1 MNNEAVREMTI
12 GEVIVS
18 ILVDVIIVSMLLWI
32 IFTALEFAGEPT
44 GDSPDDLYHFLI
56 RNLVGIVTT
65 LPGICY
71 LMYGL
76 AIMLVLALDLS
87 SRLQQKE
94 KKGSSILEDQ
104 NINITECLV

>member
-12 GEVIVS
+12 DEVIVS
-18 ILVDVIIVSMLLWI
+18 IRLDVIIVSMLLWI
-32 IFTALEFAGEPT
+32 IFSALGFAGEPI
-44 GDSPDDLYHFLI
+44 GDGPDDLYHFLI

-87 SRLQQKE
+87 SRLKQRE
-94 KKGSSILEDQ
+94 KGKWHS
-104 NINITECLV
+104 

>member
-12 GEVIVS
+12 DEVIVS
-18 ILVDVIIVSMLLWI
+18 IRLDVIIVSMLLWI
-32 IFTALEFAGEPT
+32 IFTALGFAGEPI
-44 GDSPDDLYHFLI
+44 GDGPDDLYHFLI

-87 SRLQQKE
+87 SRLKQRE
-94 KKGSSILEDQ
+94 KGKWHSWRPQHKYYL
-104 NINITECLV
+104 CLD